1 MAFASA
7 RAGLARSKV
16 RAVERRTVVAAA
28 AVVLA
33 LAALVPVGRWE
44 RDRRAAEENRGL
56 RSILAAVG
64 PLNGPTLQTYRH
76 LVNFD
81 CIVYARDGHPFG
93 LEICVDHDGRLIE
106 AIDRRNSRDPE
117 IWSLRDDPT
126 RAAVRLDRV
135 RFLELVRRERAEE
148 Q

>member
-1 MAFASA
+1 M
-7 RAGLARSKV
+7 
-16 RAVERRTVVAAA
+16 ERRTVAAVV

-44 RDRRAAEENRGL
+44 RERRADEENRGL
-56 RSILAAVG
+56 RSILAQVG
-64 PLNGPTLQTYRH
+64 PLDSPTLRTYRH
-76 LVNFD
+76 LVRFD
-81 CIVYARDGHPFG
+81 CLVSARDGHPFG

-106 AIDRRNSRDPE
+106 AIDRRNPADPE

-126 RAAVRLDRV
+126 RADVRLDRT